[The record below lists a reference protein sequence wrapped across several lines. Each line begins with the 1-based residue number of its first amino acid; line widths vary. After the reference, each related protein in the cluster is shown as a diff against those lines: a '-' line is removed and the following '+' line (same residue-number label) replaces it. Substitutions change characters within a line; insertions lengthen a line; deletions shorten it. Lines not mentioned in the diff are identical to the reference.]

1 MKIPTR
7 SPYSHHF
14 SLLNAQRLLAQD
26 NNVVFAYLFG
36 GLAKKELRPLSDVD
50 IAVYVKRT
58 GSLAEYKLEL
68 FDRLTDALGT
78 SELDCVILNI
88 APVSIAGRI

>member
-14 SLLNAQRLLAQD
+14 PLLNAQRLLAQD

-78 SELDCVILNI
+78 SELGRVILNI
-88 APVSIAGRI
+88 APVSIGGRI